1 MNYRWTFK
9 KNDDES
15 TVQKLAKE
23 MKIPKSLAKVLSA
36 RGIETA
42 DEAQKFFNPSMDD
55 IHDPFMMKD
64 MDKAVTR
71 VLDAVDKKELIWVHG
86 DYDVDGTAS
95 TALLCKYLRE
105 IGGNCEYYI
114 PDRFEDGFGLSNKSI
129 DLAKEK
135 GASVLIS
142 VDVGITAIEQL
153 QYAYDN
159 GLDAIICDHHEPG
172 DDIPVCY
179 AILDPIM
186 KESSYPFPYLAACGV
201 VFKFVQGIAKKLGK
215 EEQSF
220 EYLDFVAIASIADMV
235 PLLGENRALVHFG
248 LKLINKHTRPG
259 LQGLIY
265 CTGLKTGA
273 MTASNIVFAVA
284 PLINAAGRLGDAKR
298 SVEMMMQNDEN
309 AAFRIAQELEDENR
323 KRRLFD
329 QKTFQETIPI
339 AKKLIKE
346 RKVRSLVL
354 HRSHWHAGVIG
365 IVASRLVDKFNMPTV
380 LLTTIDGY
388 AKGSAR
394 SVNNFDIHSALKKC
408 EDLLIEFGGHKHASG
423 LTLKEENIE
432 ELRTRFDDIAKEHI
446 STEMLVP
453 EIMVDA
459 ELKLNELSPKFLD
472 TLDKFAPYGFQNNKP
487 IFFTKD
493 VKSVNGVKIVGNN
506 SIRFRAIQN
515 NFVIDAIGQGLANK
529 IGLTTAGKKFSIVY
543 NLETSSFN
551 GRKSPQLSI
560 KDIRAE
566 ND

>member
-9 KNDDES
+9 TKNHDDS
-15 TVQKLAKE
+15 TIKNLATE
-23 MKIPKSLAKVLSA
+23 LKIPESLAKVLSV
-36 RGIETA
+36 RGINTSQ
-42 DEAQKFFNPSMDD
+42 EAEHFFKPSLDD
-55 IHDPFMMKD
+55 IHDPFIMKD
-64 MDKAVTR
+64 MQKAVDR
-71 VLDAVDKKELIWVHG
+71 ILKAVDDKELIWVHG

-95 TALLCKYLRE
+95 TSLLCKFLRE

-129 DLAKEK
+129 DLAKQR

-142 VDVGITAIEQL
+142 VDVGITATEQFK
-153 QYAYDN
+153 YAKEHGFDS
-159 GLDAIICDHHEPG
+159 IICDHHEPG
-172 DDIPVCY
+172 DKIPECY

-186 KESSYPFPYLAACGV
+186 KDSNYPFPYLAACGV
-201 VFKFVQGIAKKLGK
+201 VFKFVQGISKQLGK
-215 EEQSF
+215 EEMAF

-248 LKLINKHTRPG
+248 LKLVNKHTRPG

-354 HRSHWHAGVIG
+354 HRPHWHAGVIG
-365 IVASRLVDKFNMPTV
+365 IVASRLVDKFNLPTI

-408 EDLLIEFGGHKHASG
+408 EDILIEFGGHKHASG
-423 LTLKEENIE
+423 LTLKEENVE

-446 STEMLVP
+446 SNEMLVP
-453 EIMVDA
+453 EILIDT
-459 ELKLNELSPKFLD
+459 ELKFSDLSPKFLQ

-487 IFFTKD
+487 VFYAKG
-493 VKSVNGVKIVGNN
+493 VKSVNGVKIVGHN
-506 SIRFRAIQN
+506 SIRFRAMQS
-515 NFVIDAIGQGLANK
+515 NFVIDAIGQNLAHK
-529 IGLTTAGKKFSIVY
+529 IGLTTGGKKFSIVF

-551 GRKSPQLSI
+551 GRKSPQLTI
-560 KDIRAE
+560 KDIRP
-566 ND
+566 D